1 MLIYRKILL
10 LVNST
15 DNMKNLRILHEI
27 DRSIVSV
34 IKDYAHK
41 NNFPVF
47 NELLKKLETIDKNAN
62 TGYDESNNVDVSDMI
77 NEQNKLR
84 IDLNGKLEEYNLS
97 DNKDAIYSQID
108 NLINN
113 YTSNFNNIQKSLKNI
128 EVSGSKTD
136 TI

>member
-1 MLIYRKILL
+1 M

-84 IDLNGKLEEYNLS
+84 IDLNGKLEEYNLN
-97 DNKDAIYSQID
+97 DNRNAVYSQID

-113 YTSNFNNIQKSLKNI
+113 YVSNFNNIQKSLKNTEI
-128 EVSGSKTD
+128 SGSKTD

>member
-1 MLIYRKILL
+1 M

-84 IDLNGKLEEYNLS
+84 IDLNGKLDEYNLN
-97 DNKDAIYSQID
+97 DNKNAVYSQID

-113 YTSNFNNIQKSLKNI
+113 YVSNFNNIQKLLKNI
-128 EVSGSKTD
+128 EVSGSKMD

>member
-1 MLIYRKILL
+1 
-10 LVNST
+10 
-15 DNMKNLRILHEI
+15 MKNLRILHEI

-77 NEQNKLR
+77 DEQNKLR
-84 IDLNGKLEEYNLS
+84 IDLNGKLEEYNLN
-97 DNKDAIYSQID
+97 D
-108 NLINN
+108 NN
-113 YTSNFNNIQKSLKNI
+113 YYSYQDGKWNPSQSNSLFIKI
-128 EVSGSKTD
+128 D
-136 TI
+136 RFFQL

>member
-1 MLIYRKILL
+1 M

-15 DNMKNLRILHEI
+15 NNMKNLRILHEI

-62 TGYDESNNVDVSDMI
+62 AGYDESNNVDVLTRNIEGKSPVVI
-77 NEQNKLR
+77 
-84 IDLNGKLEEYNLS
+84 LNVEGNLS
-97 DNKDAIYSQID
+97 A
-108 NLINN
+108 
-113 YTSNFNNIQKSLKNI
+113 
-128 EVSGSKTD
+128 
-136 TI
+136 

>member
-1 MLIYRKILL
+1 
-10 LVNST
+10 
-15 DNMKNLRILHEI
+15 MKNLRILHEI

-84 IDLNGKLEEYNLS
+84 IDLNGKLEEYNMS
-97 DNKDAIYSQID
+97 DNKNALYSQID

-113 YTSNFNNIQKSLKNI
+113 YVSNFNNIQKSLKNI

>member
-1 MLIYRKILL
+1 ME
-10 LVNST
+10 
-15 DNMKNLRILHEI
+15 NLRILHEI

-47 NELLKKLETIDKNAN
+47 NELLKKLETIDKNADV
-62 TGYDESNNVDVSDMI
+62 GYDESKRIDVSNMI

-84 IDLNGKLEEYNLS
+84 INLNDKLIEYNT
-97 DNKDAIYSQID
+97 NNEKKVIYSQID

-113 YTSNFNNIQKSLKNI
+113 YISNFNNIQNLLKNKEI
-128 EVSGSKTD
+128 SGSKAD

>member
-1 MLIYRKILL
+1 
-10 LVNST
+10 
-15 DNMKNLRILHEI
+15 MKNLRILHEI

-77 NEQNKLR
+77 DEQNKLR
-84 IDLNGKLEEYNLS
+84 IDLNGKLEEYILITL
-97 DNKDAIYSQID
+97 DIVVYYQIHQ
-108 NLINN
+108 IKQI
-113 YTSNFNNIQKSLKNI
+113 TGQ
-128 EVSGSKTD
+128 
-136 TI
+136 

>member
-1 MLIYRKILL
+1 M

-15 DNMKNLRILHEI
+15 NNMKNLRILHEI

-84 IDLNGKLEEYNLS
+84 IDLNGKLDEYNLN
-97 DNKDAIYSQID
+97 DNKNAVYSQID

-113 YTSNFNNIQKSLKNI
+113 YVSNFNNIQKSLKNI

>member
-15 DNMKNLRILHEI
+15 GNMKNLRILHEI

-47 NELLKKLETIDKNAN
+47 NDLLKKLETIDKNAN

-77 NEQNKLR
+77 DEQNKLR
-84 IDLNGKLEEYNLS
+84 IDLNGKLEEYNS
-97 DNKDAIYSQID
+97 RDNMNAVYSQID

-113 YTSNFNNIQKSLKNI
+113 YVSNFNNIQKSLKNI

>member
-1 MLIYRKILL
+1 M

-15 DNMKNLRILHEI
+15 NNMKNLRILHEI

-84 IDLNGKLEEYNLS
+84 IDLNGKLEEYNLN
-97 DNKDAIYSQID
+97 DNKNAIYSQID

-113 YTSNFNNIQKSLKNI
+113 YVSNFNNIQKSLKNI
-128 EVSGSKTD
+128 EISGSKTD

>member
-1 MLIYRKILL
+1 M

-15 DNMKNLRILHEI
+15 NNMKNLRILHEI

-77 NEQNKLR
+77 DEQNKLR
-84 IDLNGKLEEYNLS
+84 IDLNGKLEEYNLN
-97 DNKDAIYSQID
+97 DNKNAVYSQID

-113 YTSNFNNIQKSLKNI
+113 YVSNFNNIQKLLKNI

>member
-1 MLIYRKILL
+1 ML
-10 LVNST
+10 
-15 DNMKNLRILHEI
+15 NLRILHEI

-47 NELLKKLETIDKNAN
+47 NELLKKLEIIDKNAN
-62 TGYDESNNVDVSDMI
+62 AGYDESSNIDVMNMI
-77 NEQNKLR
+77 EKQNKLR
-84 IDLNGKLEEYNLS
+84 IDLNGKLEEYNLN
-97 DNKDAIYSQID
+97 DNKNAIYAQID

-113 YTSNFNNIQKSLKNI
+113 YVSNFNNIQKSLKNTEI
-128 EVSGSKTD
+128 SGSKTD

>member
-1 MLIYRKILL
+1 M

-15 DNMKNLRILHEI
+15 NNMKNLRILHEI

-77 NEQNKLR
+77 DEQNKLR
-84 IDLNGKLEEYNLS
+84 IDLNGKLEEYNLN
-97 DNKDAIYSQID
+97 DNRNAVYSQID

-113 YTSNFNNIQKSLKNI
+113 YVSNFNNIQKSLKNI

>member
-1 MLIYRKILL
+1 MLVKLT
-10 LVNST
+10 SS
-15 DNMKNLRILHEI
+15 MENLRILHEI

-41 NNFPVF
+41 NNFPEF
-47 NELLKKLETIDKNAN
+47 NELVKKLETIDKNADV
-62 TGYDESNNVDVSDMI
+62 GYDESKRIDVSNMI

-84 IDLNGKLEEYNLS
+84 INLNDKLIEYNT
-97 DNKDAIYSQID
+97 NNEKKVIYSQID

-113 YTSNFNNIQKSLKNI
+113 YISNFNNIQNLLKNKEI
-128 EVSGSKTD
+128 SGSKAD

>member
-1 MLIYRKILL
+1 M

-15 DNMKNLRILHEI
+15 NNMKNLRILHEI

-77 NEQNKLR
+77 DEQNKLR
-84 IDLNGKLEEYNLS
+84 IDLNGKLEEYNSS
-97 DNKDAIYSQID
+97 DNMNAVYSQID

-113 YTSNFNNIQKSLKNI
+113 YVSNFNNIQKSLKNI

>member
-77 NEQNKLR
+77 DGQNKLR
-84 IDLNGKLEEYNLS
+84 IDLNGKLEEYNLN
-97 DNKDAIYSQID
+97 DNKNAVYSQID

-113 YTSNFNNIQKSLKNI
+113 YVSNFNNIQKSLKNI

>member
-1 MLIYRKILL
+1 MR
-10 LVNST
+10 
-15 DNMKNLRILHEI
+15 NLRILYEI

-62 TGYDESNNVDVSDMI
+62 TGYDESNNIYVSDMI
-77 NEQNKLR
+77 EEQNKLR
-84 IDLNGKLEEYNLS
+84 IDLNSKLEEYNS
-97 DNKDAIYSQID
+97 NNDKNVIFSQIEI
-108 NLINN
+108 LINN
-113 YTSNFNNIQKSLKNI
+113 YVSNFNNIQKSLKNI
-128 EVSGSKTD
+128 EISGSKTD

>member
-15 DNMKNLRILHEI
+15 NNMKNLRILHEI

-77 NEQNKLR
+77 DEQNKLR
-84 IDLNGKLEEYNLS
+84 IDLNGKLEEYNLN
-97 DNKDAIYSQID
+97 DNKNAIYSQID

-113 YTSNFNNIQKSLKNI
+113 YVSNFNNIQKSLKNI

>member
-1 MLIYRKILL
+1 MLLYRKILL

-77 NEQNKLR
+77 DEQNKLR

-97 DNKDAIYSQID
+97 DNKNAVYSQID

-113 YTSNFNNIQKSLKNI
+113 YVSNFNNIQKSLKNI

>member
-1 MLIYRKILL
+1 M

-15 DNMKNLRILHEI
+15 NNMKNLRILHEI

-77 NEQNKLR
+77 DEQNKLR

-97 DNKDAIYSQID
+97 DNKNALYSQID

-113 YTSNFNNIQKSLKNI
+113 YVSNFNNIQKSLKNTEI
-128 EVSGSKTD
+128 SGSKTD